1 MSTVRRRLIRP
12 PRPQSHPDHQAH
24 NQKLHQKLEQ
34 DRLALGKWMSRLK
47 RAFHAIEKIQR
58 RVTRLERQLNPKE

>member
-12 PRPQSHPDHQAH
+12 PRPQAHPDHQAH